1 MFWRFGGYANISAID
16 TLLDK
21 PDVTLEELLD
31 ESDLIQE
38 LKQSNSKLLEY
49 LREGKTLGRLLEYV
63 VAPKPETL
71 VAEDT
76 DTEATEDTEDEFEPR
91 GKNRDVSPI
100 RSTLE
105 DDGAEREKKRTRYAY
120 VAAEILSSDN
130 WSISESLVEIPENQA
145 LLRKFWGFLK
155 SSPPLDPL
163 QASYF
168 TKVNESLLDK
178 KTEEMLDLF
187 RSLDGVVKN
196 MLQHVDSPMVM
207 DLLLK
212 IISLE
217 KAEGGQGI
225 VDWLHSQDLM
235 PILLSFLSSEHSWA
249 TQTSA
254 GDFMKAI
261 ITISANASQNEQSC
275 IGPNEL
281 TRQLVSQSCVEKL
294 ISDMLKGG
302 NPLTV
307 GVGIVI
313 EVIRKNNS
321 DYDPDVG
328 VEANPTPSSRDPI
341 YLGTLLRMFAQRV
354 PDFMELILSPNHT
367 IGGGDGP
374 VTIRRKELN
383 AAFGGKIEPLGF
395 DRFKTCE
402 LMAELLHCSNMGLLN
417 EVGSEE
423 FVRNRDAERE
433 KLRAEGKLGTSGS
446 QSGLSSDDLTMKSS
460 ILTRLGSPDG
470 SRKLEVQNASDD
482 DGFEEVTHAADL
494 GDDAKDDFDEKP
506 EPGEDLLTPTT
517 NVTPLSFMDKDDDE
531 FVDEPLSSPRLKT
544 DYTPH
549 LDDPEMAVMP
559 LSPTK
564 ELSQRV
570 DLLELHQD
578 TTMNSTP
585 PSVDTNTGES
595 EASTTGLSRPSPES
609 PKESS
614 DSPPKE
620 EEKPAEDESPA
631 AEETPV
637 TDAME
642 SVAHPEDKPAP
653 LSVKKAEVVEDSVQP
668 PTAEV
673 NQGMESLDT
682 TMGEAG
688 DSSDSI
694 LMGNTDEHSH
704 QSLPE
709 DAQAAPVVGD
719 FLKMQF
725 VEHKVVPT
733 ILDFFF
739 RFPWNNFLHNVVYDV
754 VQQVFNG
761 PMDRG
766 FNRSLAIDLF
776 ETGDITMRIV
786 DGQKKSDEAQ
796 AKSRMRLGYM
806 GHLTL
811 IAEEVVKF
819 TERHPPELLSDSVL
833 DKVMNGEWVTY
844 VEVTLA
850 ETRERDNAILGGV
863 RPDMSVGPRQAV
875 MNAVNAAS
883 NFGGASS
890 ALADAG
896 LNGSVGLDSIDLA
909 NGNGTSTFTLS
920 GGTLLS
926 GFGSSSDEEDD
937 EMDDDNDEEGSRS
950 GGGGAA
956 EFSRYISTPSTTT
969 ATTSDLEPPSA
980 PPPPPPP
987 LNIPPSRA
995 RRQLAARL
1003 ALHSKQNADA
1013 VAANGGGE
1021 LDRDG
1026 EQEHQRSLNP
1036 FATDEDDDDS
1046 DGDEGD
1052 FSIGG
1057 VDSHSLLAGEGK
1069 GGGGQGEGGRNVGF
1083 PSTDFDAPRSDA
1095 STSSSA
1101 PAHAYTHIPSS
1112 HPAPTSRHVTSSSSS
1127 SVEGE
1132 EEENQE
1138 REIGAGGVAVGKK
1151 HAQAQANTLVILP
1164 STTFHPSPVS
1174 LGIGVGLGRKSFPS
1188 MWPFG
1193 ATSPKLKLKSTS
1205 TSTRDSDDGGGDLS
1219 GSSGSGGGSGSSEAL
1234 ANTDEVQSDDGHSNS
1249 SDDDDS
1255 DGGYG
1260 HAVKSFRDVEA
1271 SHGQAYGSGNGR
1283 PDFGRGFGKGFGTR
1297 RLSVTTEAKRRT
1309 SLEDDDEEEEQEE
1322 EVDGLMVEGEDG
1334 DGDEVVHVVMKE
1346 CDVREG
1352 VQQSL
1357 GLGSGAGSGG
1367 EGAERESEGGGA

>member
-1 MFWRFGGYANISAID
+1 MFWRFGGYATVSAID
-16 TLLDK
+16 TLLEK
-21 PDVTLEELLD
+21 PEVTLEELLD

-38 LKQSNSKLLEY
+38 LKQHNTKLIEY
-49 LREGKTLGRLLEYV
+49 LREDKILERLLEYV
-63 VAPKPETL
+63 VAPKLEVVTPEEPEAAAEKDSESEKGKERSTSRPREA
-71 VAEDT
+71 AED
-76 DTEATEDTEDEFEPR
+76 DED
-91 GKNRDVSPI
+91 
-100 RSTLE
+100 
-105 DDGAEREKKRTRYAY
+105 EREKKRNRYAY
-120 VAAEILSSDN
+120 VAAEVLSSDN
-130 WSISESLVEIPENQA
+130 WSICESLMENQA
-145 LLRKFWGFLK
+145 LLRKFWNFLRLP
-155 SSPPLDPL
+155 PPLDPL

-168 TKVNESLLDK
+168 TKVNEALLDK

-187 RSLDGVVKN
+187 KSIDGAVKN

-254 GDFMKAI
+254 GDFLKAI

-281 TRQLVSQSCVEKL
+281 TRQLVSQSCIEKL

-328 VEANPTPSSRDPI
+328 SEANSLPSSRDPI

-374 VTIRRKELN
+374 VNIRRKDLN

-417 EVGSEE
+417 EAGSEE
-423 FVRNRDAERE
+423 FVKARDAERE
-433 KLRAEGKLGTSGS
+433 RLKAEGKLGAAPN
-446 QSGLSSDDLTMKSS
+446 QPVSSEGDLTMKSS
-460 ILTRLGSPDG
+460 TQTRLGSPDG
-470 SRKLEVQNASDD
+470 TRKLEVQNASDD

-506 EPGEDLLTPTT
+506 EPGEDLLTPTSQSI
-517 NVTPLSFMDKDDDE
+517 PLSFMDKDDEE

-544 DYTPH
+544 EELDNSH
-549 LDDPEMAVMP
+549 LQDPEMAVMP

-564 ELSQRV
+564 ELSNQV
-570 DLLELHQD
+570 DSLDLKEED
-578 TTMNSTP
+578 TAMTSPP
-585 PSVDTNTGES
+585 PSVNAHS
-595 EASTTGLSRPSPES
+595 EDSDHSAA
-609 PKESS
+609 ESS
-614 DSPPKE
+614 KHSPQSSEETAPIPKSE
-620 EEKPAEDESPA
+620 EEKPAEPEVPVPEQIPA
-631 AEETPV
+631 IEATEV
-637 TDAME
+637 R
-642 SVAHPEDKPAP
+642 PEDIPAP
-653 LSVKKAEVVEDSVQP
+653 LFVKKSELPTEAILLMHDAPQAAQSV
-668 PTAEV
+668 
-673 NQGMESLDT
+673 ESLDT

-688 DSSDSI
+688 DSSNSI
-694 LMGNTDEHSH
+694 TMGNTDES
-704 QSLPE
+704 QQTPAE
-709 DAQAAPVVGD
+709 EVPTAPVVGD

-796 AKSRMRLGYM
+796 ARDKMRLGYM

-819 TERHPPELLSDSVL
+819 TERHPPELLSESVL
-833 DKVMNGEWVTY
+833 EKVMNGEWITY

-875 MNAVNAAS
+875 MNAVNAAN

-890 ALADAG
+890 ALAEAG
-896 LNGSVGLDSIDLA
+896 LNGTAGLDSIDLA
-909 NGNGTSTFTLS
+909 NGNGTSGFTLS

-937 EMDDDNDEEGSRS
+937 EMDEDNEE
-950 GGGGAA
+950 
-956 EFSRYISTPSTTT
+956 
-969 ATTSDLEPPSA
+969 
-980 PPPPPPP
+980 
-987 LNIPPSRA
+987 
-995 RRQLAARL
+995 
-1003 ALHSKQNADA
+1003 
-1013 VAANGGGE
+1013 
-1021 LDRDG
+1021 
-1026 EQEHQRSLNP
+1026 
-1036 FATDEDDDDS
+1036 
-1046 DGDEGD
+1046 
-1052 FSIGG
+1052 
-1057 VDSHSLLAGEGK
+1057 
-1069 GGGGQGEGGRNVGF
+1069 EGGRNSSGAAEVGVSV
-1083 PSTDFDAPRSDA
+1083 P
-1095 STSSSA
+1095 
-1101 PAHAYTHIPSS
+1101 
-1112 HPAPTSRHVTSSSSS
+1112 PAP
-1127 SVEGE
+1127 
-1132 EEENQE
+1132 NLD
-1138 REIGAGGVAVGKK
+1138 K
-1151 HAQAQANTLVILP
+1151 
-1164 STTFHPSPVS
+1164 F
-1174 LGIGVGLGRKSFPS
+1174 
-1188 MWPFG
+1188 
-1193 ATSPKLKLKSTS
+1193 
-1205 TSTRDSDDGGGDLS
+1205 
-1219 GSSGSGGGSGSSEAL
+1219 
-1234 ANTDEVQSDDGHSNS
+1234 
-1249 SDDDDS
+1249 
-1255 DGGYG
+1255 
-1260 HAVKSFRDVEA
+1260 
-1271 SHGQAYGSGNGR
+1271 
-1283 PDFGRGFGKGFGTR
+1283 
-1297 RLSVTTEAKRRT
+1297 
-1309 SLEDDDEEEEQEE
+1309 DDDEVDYEYLEQL
-1322 EVDGLMVEGEDG
+1322 D
-1334 DGDEVVHVVMKE
+1334 
-1346 CDVREG
+1346 RETP
-1352 VQQSL
+1352 L
-1357 GLGSGAGSGG
+1357 FP
-1367 EGAERESEGGGA
+1367 EGGVPGH

>member
-1 MFWRFGGYANISAID
+1 MFWRFGGYANISTID
-16 TLLDK
+16 TILDK

-38 LKQSNSKLLEY
+38 LKQHNTKLIEF
-49 LREGKTLGRLLEYV
+49 LREDKILERLLEYV
-63 VAPKPETL
+63 VAPKLEPVVVEDPKVTDKKEENPESKGKDRSFSQSRGP
-71 VAEDT
+71 AED
-76 DTEATEDTEDEFEPR
+76 DEDE
-91 GKNRDVSPI
+91 K
-100 RSTLE
+100 
-105 DDGAEREKKRTRYAY
+105 EKKRNRYAY
-120 VAAEILSSDN
+120 VSAEVLSSDN
-130 WSISESLVEIPENQA
+130 WSICESLIENQP
-145 LLRKFWGFLK
+145 LLRKFWDFLK
-155 SSPPLDPL
+155 LPPPLDPL

-168 TKVNESLLDK
+168 TKVNEALLDK

-187 RSLDGVVKN
+187 KSLDGAVKN

-254 GDFMKAI
+254 GDFLKAI

-281 TRQLVSQSCVEKL
+281 TRQLVSQPCIEKL

-328 VEANPTPSSRDPI
+328 AEANAVPSSRDPI

-374 VTIRRKELN
+374 MTIRRKELN

-423 FVRNRDAERE
+423 FIKHRDTERE
-433 KLRAEGKLGTSGS
+433 KLKAEGKLSI
-446 QSGLSSDDLTMKSS
+446 SSNQGGNSNDDLTMKSS
-460 ILTRLGSPDG
+460 TQTRLGSPDG

-506 EPGEDLLTPTT
+506 DPEDLLNPST
-517 NVTPLSFMDKDDDE
+517 VTPLSFVTKDDEE
-531 FVDEPLSSPRLKT
+531 FVDEPLTSPRLQVAE
-544 DYTPH
+544 DHH
-549 LDDPEMAVMP
+549 LEDPEMAVMP

-564 ELSQRV
+564 ELSQQV
-570 DLLELHQD
+570 DSLEIQQD
-578 TTMNSTP
+578 TAMTSPP
-585 PSVDTNTGES
+585 PSVDTTTEDS
-595 EASTTGLSRPSPES
+595 DASTSDSKHSPES
-609 PKESS
+609 SEESA
-614 DSPPKE
+614 DSPKE
-620 EEKPAEDESPA
+620 EEKPSEQVDPVAELPPSGSL
-631 AEETPV
+631 
-637 TDAME
+637 DAL
-642 SVAHPEDKPAP
+642 AHPEDKPAP
-653 LSVKKAEVVEDSVQP
+653 LFAKKCEPAQDIVPPPVPEVAQS
-668 PTAEV
+668 T
-673 NQGMESLDT
+673 ESLDT

-688 DSSDSI
+688 DTSNSI
-694 LMGNTDEHSH
+694 MMSNTDEHNQQALEES
-704 QSLPE
+704 QSS
-709 DAQAAPVVGD
+709 PVVGD

-786 DGQKKSDEAQ
+786 DGQKKSDETQ
-796 AKSRMRLGYM
+796 EKSRMRLGYM

-863 RPDMSVGPRQAV
+863 RPDTSVGPRQAV
-875 MNAVNAAS
+875 MNAVNAATS
-883 NFGGASS
+883 FSGASS

-909 NGNGTSTFTLS
+909 NGNGTSAFTLS
-920 GGTLLS
+920 GGTLS

-937 EMDDDNDEEGSRS
+937 EMDEDNDEDGTRNNN
-950 GGGGAA
+950 GAA

-969 ATTSDLEPPSA
+969 ATSSDLEPPSI

-987 LNIPPSRA
+987 LALPSRA

-1003 ALHSKQNADA
+1003 ALHSKQNAQNA
-1013 VAANGGGE
+1013 ISSNGGE
-1021 LDRDG
+1021 RA
-1026 EQEHQRSLNP
+1026 EEAEHQKNLNP
-1036 FATDEDDDDS
+1036 FAAEEDDEDDDS
-1046 DGDEGD
+1046 ENDGDGD
-1052 FSIGG
+1052 FNIG
-1057 VDSHSLLAGEGK
+1057 DLEGEDEGMGLV
-1069 GGGGQGEGGRNVGF
+1069 GGGRGDTR
-1083 PSTDFDAPRSDA
+1083 R
-1095 STSSSA
+1095 
-1101 PAHAYTHIPSS
+1101 
-1112 HPAPTSRHVTSSSSS
+1112 
-1127 SVEGE
+1127 EGE
-1132 EEENQE
+1132 EK
-1138 REIGAGGVAVGKK
+1138 REQRGK
-1151 HAQAQANTLVILP
+1151 N
-1164 STTFHPSPVS
+1164 
-1174 LGIGVGLGRKSFPS
+1174 
-1188 MWPFG
+1188 
-1193 ATSPKLKLKSTS
+1193 
-1205 TSTRDSDDGGGDLS
+1205 SDDD
-1219 GSSGSGGGSGSSEAL
+1219 
-1234 ANTDEVQSDDGHSNS
+1234 VRSDDDIDINS
-1249 SDDDDS
+1249 SDDDS

-1260 HAVKSFRDVEA
+1260 HALKSRSRIADEEGEGEGLGNGA
-1271 SHGQAYGSGNGR
+1271 SASGSAGAGNKGRGSG
-1283 PDFGRGFGKGFGTR
+1283 R

-1309 SLEDDDEEEEQEE
+1309 SLEDDDE
-1322 EVDGLMVEGEDG
+1322 
-1334 DGDEVVHVVMKE
+1334 DEVVHVSMKAE
-1346 CDVREG
+1346 DMLDARR
-1352 VQQSL
+1352 
-1357 GLGSGAGSGG
+1357 GAGGDGKTAAGG
-1367 EGAERESEGGGA
+1367 PVGEDDGELIEIQHSETLGGGGAEGGK

>member
-71 VAEDT
+71 AAEDT

-91 GKNRDVSPI
+91 GKIRDVSPI

-168 TKVNESLLDK
+168 TKVNESLLDR

-187 RSLDGVVKN
+187 RSLDGAVKN

-433 KLRAEGKLGTSGS
+433 RLRAEGKLGTSGS

-506 EPGEDLLTPTT
+506 EPGEDLLTPT
-517 NVTPLSFMDKDDDE
+517 NVMPLSFMDKDDDE

-570 DLLELHQD
+570 DSLELQQD
-578 TTMNSTP
+578 TTMNSPP
-585 PSVDTNTGES
+585 PSVDTNTEES
-595 EASTTGLSRPSPES
+595 DASTTGPSTPSPES

-620 EEKPAEDESPA
+620 EEKPAEVESPA
-631 AEETPV
+631 AQETPV

-653 LSVKKAEVVEDSVQP
+653 LSVKKAEVVEEAVQP

-673 NQGMESLDT
+673 SQSMESHDT
-682 TMGEAG
+682 TMGDAG

-704 QSLPE
+704 QSFLE
-709 DAQAAPVVGD
+709 DAQVAPVVGD

-909 NGNGTSTFTLS
+909 NGNGTSTFALS

-937 EMDDDNDEEGSRS
+937 EMDEDNDEEGSRS

-1057 VDSHSLLAGEGK
+1057 VDSDSLLAGEGK
-1069 GGGGQGEGGRNVGF
+1069 GGRGEGEGGRN
-1083 PSTDFDAPRSDA
+1083 
-1095 STSSSA
+1095 
-1101 PAHAYTHIPSS
+1101 
-1112 HPAPTSRHVTSSSSS
+1112 
-1127 SVEGE
+1127 
-1132 EEENQE
+1132 E
-1138 REIGAGGVAVGKK
+1138 REVGAGGIAVGEK
-1151 HAQAQANTLVILP
+1151 HAQEQANTLVILP
-1164 STTFHPSPVS
+1164 STTFHPFPVS

-1205 TSTRDSDDGGGDLS
+1205 TSTRDSDDGGEDLS
-1219 GSSGSGGGSGSSEAL
+1219 
-1234 ANTDEVQSDDGHSNS
+1234 SDDGHSNS

-1260 HAVKSFRDVEA
+1260 HAVKSFRDVEG
-1271 SHGQAYGSGNGR
+1271 SHGQAYGSGSGR
-1283 PDFGRGFGKGFGTR
+1283 PGFGLGFGKGFGRR

-1309 SLEDDDEEEEQEE
+1309 SLEDDDEEEEVD
-1322 EVDGLMVEGEDG
+1322 EVDGLVVDGEDG

-1357 GLGSGAGSGG
+1357 GLGSGAGSGSGG
-1367 EGAERESEGGGA
+1367 EAAERESEGEGS

>member
-1 MFWRFGGYANISAID
+1 MFWRFGGYASVSAID
-16 TLLDK
+16 NLLEKSDI
-21 PDVTLEELLD
+21 TLEELLD

-38 LKQSNSKLLEY
+38 LKQHNTKLIEY
-49 LREGKTLGRLLEYV
+49 LREEKILQRLLEYV
-63 VAPKPETL
+63 VAPKPEIA
-71 VAEDT
+71 AEEASDETEGKGKEAEPT
-76 DTEATEDTEDEFEPR
+76 DAVVPFSRASPSEDGED
-91 GKNRDVSPI
+91 
-100 RSTLE
+100 
-105 DDGAEREKKRTRYAY
+105 EREKKRNRYAY

-130 WSISESLVEIPENQA
+130 WSIS
-145 LLRKFWGFLK
+145 
-155 SSPPLDPL
+155 SPPLDPL

-168 TKVNESLLDK
+168 TKVNEALLDK

-187 RSLDGVVKN
+187 KSLEGAVKN

-217 KAEGGQGI
+217 KVDGGQGI

-254 GDFMKAI
+254 GDFLKAI

-281 TRQLVSQSCVEKL
+281 TRQLVSQSCIEKL

-328 VEANPTPSSRDPI
+328 AEANSVPSSRDPI

-374 VTIRRKELN
+374 VTIRRKELR

-423 FVRNRDAERE
+423 FVKTRDGERE
-433 KLRAEGKLGTSGS
+433 RLRAEGKLGI
-446 QSGLSSDDLTMKSS
+446 SSHQATHTDDDLTMKSS
-460 ILTRLGSPDG
+460 TQTRLGSSPGG

-506 EPGEDLLTPTT
+506 EAGDLLTSTKSE
-517 NVTPLSFMDKDDDE
+517 TPLSFLDKDDDE
-531 FVDEPLSSPRLKT
+531 FVDEPLSSPRLHTEK
-544 DYTPH
+544 DS
-549 LDDPEMAVMP
+549 PESEPEPTLTP
-559 LSPTK
+559 LSPTG
-564 ELSQRV
+564 ELAQEV
-570 DLLELHQD
+570 QAIGLEED
-578 TTMNSTP
+578 THM
-585 PSVDTNTGES
+585 VDTNIEDSDRSTAES
-595 EASTTGLSRPSPES
+595 SKNSPGSSEESAES
-609 PKESS
+609 P
-614 DSPPKE
+614 PATE
-620 EEKPAEDESPA
+620 EEKSTEKTPATAEAVPPPEPMDE
-631 AEETPV
+631 V
-637 TDAME
+637 L
-642 SVAHPEDKPAP
+642 HPEDKPAP
-653 LSVKKAEVVEDSVQP
+653 LFAKKVESPQDSAIQAPESQP
-668 PTAEV
+668 T
-673 NQGMESLDT
+673 GTESSDT

-688 DSSDSI
+688 DSSNSI
-694 LMGNTDEHSH
+694 LMGNTEEHT
-704 QSLPE
+704 QQPLTDTPT
-709 DAQAAPVVGD
+709 APVVGD

-766 FNRSLAIDLF
+766 FNRSLAVDLF
-776 ETGDITMRIV
+776 ETGNITMRIV
-786 DGQKKSDEAQ
+786 DGQRKSDEAQ
-796 AKSRMRLGYM
+796 EKSKMRLGYM

-819 TERHPPELLSDSVL
+819 TERHPPELLAESVME
-833 DKVMNGEWVTY
+833 KVMNNEWSTY

-875 MNAVNAAS
+875 MNAVNAAN

-890 ALADAG
+890 ALTEAG
-896 LNGSVGLDSIDLA
+896 LNGSAGLDSIDLA
-909 NGNGTSTFTLS
+909 NGNGTTGFSL

-937 EMDDDNDEEGSRS
+937 EMDEDNDEDGSRNNS
-950 GGGGAA
+950 SAA
-956 EFSRYISTPSTTT
+956 EVGHSVPPAPNLDKFDDEEVEYEYLEQLDRETPLFPEGEFSRYISNPSTTT
-969 ATTSDLEPPSA
+969 ATSGSEMEPPSA

-1003 ALHSKQNADA
+1003 ALHSKQNAEN
-1013 VAANGGGE
+1013 VAENGE
-1021 LDRDG
+1021 LSEKQHRKN
-1026 EQEHQRSLNP
+1026 LNP
-1036 FATDEDDDDS
+1036 FAADEDDDSDNDD
-1046 DGDEGD
+1046 DGDFTIGD
-1052 FSIGG
+1052 LE
-1057 VDSHSLLAGEGK
+1057 VEEEGK
-1069 GGGGQGEGGRNVGF
+1069 GHMPAGTGLVGNEETIIAEPSKIIVGNPSDDTHTF
-1083 PSTDFDAPRSDA
+1083 PSN
-1095 STSSSA
+1095 
-1101 PAHAYTHIPSS
+1101 PSN
-1112 HPAPTSRHVTSSSSS
+1112 HKATR
-1127 SVEGE
+1127 
-1132 EEENQE
+1132 
-1138 REIGAGGVAVGKK
+1138 A
-1151 HAQAQANTLVILP
+1151 
-1164 STTFHPSPVS
+1164 
-1174 LGIGVGLGRKSFPS
+1174 SFPS

-1193 ATSPKLKLKSTS
+1193 NNILSVNAKSTGNGVVKS
-1205 TSTRDSDDGGGDLS
+1205 FAVGFGSEDDRSHFRG
-1219 GSSGSGGGSGSSEAL
+1219 A
-1234 ANTDEVQSDDGHSNS
+1234 DENMQS
-1249 SDDDDS
+1249 SDDDSDS
-1255 DGGYG
+1255 DEDGYG
-1260 HAVKSFRDVEA
+1260 
-1271 SHGQAYGSGNGR
+1271 GSGR
-1283 PDFGRGFGKGFGTR
+1283 EFGGDGQGEAEGKR

-1309 SLEDDDEEEEQEE
+1309 SLEDDDE
-1322 EVDGLMVEGEDG
+1322 
-1334 DGDEVVHVVMKE
+1334 DEVVHVGMAEAEPKTSE
-1346 CDVREG
+1346 RDEG
-1352 VQQSL
+1352 DLVEIQH
-1357 GLGSGAGSGG
+1357 
-1367 EGAERESEGGGA
+1367 AEMQGVEDESK

>member
-1 MFWRFGGYANISAID
+1 MFWRFGGYANVSAID
-16 TLLDK
+16 TLLEK
-21 PDVTLEELLD
+21 ADVTLEELLD

-38 LKQSNSKLLEY
+38 LKQHNTKLIEY
-49 LREGKTLGRLLEYV
+49 LREDKILERLLEYV
-63 VAPKPETL
+63 VAPKLEAVAPEASD
-71 VAEDT
+71 AEGKGKDP
-76 DTEATEDTEDEFEPR
+76 ESAEVEVSFSKPR
-91 GKNRDVSPI
+91 SP
-100 RSTLE
+100 LE
-105 DDGAEREKKRTRYAY
+105 DDEDEREKKRNRYAY

-130 WSISESLVEIPENQA
+130 WSICEALMENQP
-145 LLRKFWGFLK
+145 LLRKFWDFLK
-155 SSPPLDPL
+155 LPPPLDPL

-168 TKVNESLLDK
+168 TKVNEALLDK

-187 RSLDGVVKN
+187 KSLEGAVKN

-217 KAEGGQGI
+217 KVEGGQGI

-254 GDFMKAI
+254 GDFLKAI

-281 TRQLVSQSCVEKL
+281 TRQLVSQACIEKL

-328 VEANPTPSSRDPI
+328 AAENHVPSSRDPI

-374 VTIRRKELN
+374 VTIRRKELR

-417 EVGSEE
+417 EAGSEE
-423 FVRNRDAERE
+423 FVKARDAERE
-433 KLRAEGKLGTSGS
+433 RLKAEGKLGI
-446 QSGLSSDDLTMKSS
+446 SSHQGNNTDDDLTMKSS
-460 ILTRLGSPDG
+460 TQTRLGSSPEG
-470 SRKLEVQNASDD
+470 SRKLEVQNATDD

-506 EPGEDLLTPTT
+506 EAGDLLTSTKPE
-517 NVTPLSFMDKDDDE
+517 TPLSFLDKDDDE
-531 FVDEPLSSPRLKT
+531 FVDEPLSSPRLNTGKEFAET
-544 DYTPH
+544 GSEDWPAPAPLT
-549 LDDPEMAVMP
+549 P
-559 LSPTK
+559 LSPTG
-564 ELSQRV
+564 ELAQEV
-570 DLLELHQD
+570 QAIGLGED
-578 TTMNSTP
+578 THMADTHTEDSNPSTA
-585 PSVDTNTGES
+585 ES
-595 EASTTGLSRPSPES
+595 SKPSPES
-609 PKESS
+609 SNESTE
-614 DSPPKE
+614 SPPATE
-620 EEKPAEDESPA
+620 EEKPVEALTTKEALETTPPVEQMDEM
-631 AEETPV
+631 V
-637 TDAME
+637 
-642 SVAHPEDKPAP
+642 HPEDKPAP
-653 LSVKKAEVVEDSVQP
+653 LFAKKAEPAPEAPSQVPDSN
-668 PTAEV
+668 TS
-673 NQGMESLDT
+673 GESLDT

-688 DSSDSI
+688 DSSNSVMMSNTEEQARQP
-694 LMGNTDEHSH
+694 LM
-704 QSLPE
+704 E
-709 DAQAAPVVGD
+709 DPSTPVVGD

-776 ETGDITMRIV
+776 ETGNITMRIV
-786 DGQKKSDEAQ
+786 EGQRKSDEAQ
-796 AKSRMRLGYM
+796 EKNKMRLGYM

-819 TERHPPELLSDSVL
+819 TERHPPEALSPDAVL
-833 DKVMNGEWVTY
+833 EKVMNNDWVQY
-844 VEVTLA
+844 VDVTLA

-875 MNAVNAAS
+875 MNAVNAAN
-883 NFGGASS
+883 NFGGQSS

-896 LNGSVGLDSIDLA
+896 LNGSAGLDSIDLA
-909 NGNGTSTFTLS
+909 NGNGNTGFTL

-937 EMDDDNDEEGSRS
+937 EMDEDNDEDGSRS
-950 GGGGAA
+950 NSGAA
-956 EFSRYISTPSTTT
+956 EVGHSVPPAPYLDKFDDEEVDYEYLEQLDRETPLFPEGEFSRYISNPSTTT
-969 ATTSDLEPPSA
+969 ATSGSEMEPPSA

-1003 ALHSKQNADA
+1003 ALHSKQNAEN
-1013 VAANGGGE
+1013 AAENGE
-1021 LDRDG
+1021 LSEKQTR
-1026 EQEHQRSLNP
+1026 QNLNP
-1036 FATDEDDDDS
+1036 FAADEDDDSDND
-1046 DGDEGD
+1046 DGDFTIGD
-1052 FSIGG
+1052 LE
-1057 VDSHSLLAGEGK
+1057 VEEEGK
-1069 GGGGQGEGGRNVGF
+1069 GHLPTGTGLVGNEETI
-1083 PSTDFDAPRSDA
+1083 PDAA
-1095 STSSSA
+1095 LTGIGK
-1101 PAHAYTHIPSS
+1101 HVGNPSS
-1112 HPAPTSRHVTSSSSS
+1112 DPDPDPPT
-1127 SVEGE
+1127 
-1132 EEENQE
+1132 
-1138 REIGAGGVAVGKK
+1138 
-1151 HAQAQANTLVILP
+1151 HAAQHKTA
-1164 STTFHPSPVS
+1164 
-1174 LGIGVGLGRKSFPS
+1174 RASFPS

-1193 ATSPKLKLKSTS
+1193 NNSILPSNKSFAVNS
-1205 TSTRDSDDGGGDLS
+1205 SSSFS
-1219 GSSGSGGGSGSSEAL
+1219 GSRNHFGG
-1234 ANTDEVQSDDGHSNS
+1234 ANDDLQS
-1249 SDDDDS
+1249 SDDSDDS
-1255 DGGYG
+1255 DGDGYG
-1260 HAVKSFRDVEA
+1260 REFGGDGQGGVK
-1271 SHGQAYGSGNGR
+1271 
-1283 PDFGRGFGKGFGTR
+1283 R

-1309 SLEDDDEEEEQEE
+1309 SLEDDD
-1322 EVDGLMVEGEDG
+1322 D
-1334 DGDEVVHVVMKE
+1334 DEVVHVAME
-1346 CDVREG
+1346 DEG
-1352 VQQSL
+1352 
-1357 GLGSGAGSGG
+1357 
-1367 EGAERESEGGGA
+1367 

>member
-1 MFWRFGGYANISAID
+1 MFWRFGGYANISTID
-16 TLLDK
+16 TILDK

-38 LKQSNSKLLEY
+38 LKQHNTKLIEF
-49 LREGKTLGRLLEYV
+49 LREDKILERLLEYV
-63 VAPKPETL
+63 VAPKLET
-71 VAEDT
+71 VISEMY
-76 DTEATEDTEDEFEPR
+76 EATGDDGEEGDDLKLKGISRSISQSRETPEDDEDE
-91 GKNRDVSPI
+91 K
-100 RSTLE
+100 
-105 DDGAEREKKRTRYAY
+105 EKKRNRYAY
-120 VAAEILSSDN
+120 VSAEVLSSDN
-130 WSISESLVEIPENQA
+130 WSICESLAENQA
-145 LLRKFWGFLK
+145 LLRKFWEFLK
-155 SSPPLDPL
+155 LPPPLDPL

-187 RSLDGVVKN
+187 KSLEGAVKH

-217 KAEGGQGI
+217 KAEGGAGI
-225 VDWLHSQDLM
+225 VDWLHAQDLM

-254 GDFMKAI
+254 GDFLKAI

-281 TRQLVSQSCVEKL
+281 TRQLVSQPCVERL

-328 VEANPTPSSRDPI
+328 AELNSIPSSRDPI

-423 FVRNRDAERE
+423 FVKSRDAERE
-433 KLRAEGKLGTSGS
+433 KMKAEGMLGTSAS
-446 QSGLSSDDLTMKSS
+446 PSGVSSDDLIMKSS
-460 ILTRLGSPDG
+460 TQTRLGSPDG

-494 GDDAKDDFDEKP
+494 GDDAKDDFDEKA
-506 EPGEDLLTPTT
+506 ESGEDLLTPTH
-517 NVTPLSFMDKDDDE
+517 VTPLSFMDKDEEE
-531 FVDEPLSSPRLKT
+531 FVDEPLSSPRLT
-544 DYTPH
+544 TEDTLH
-549 LDDPEMAVMP
+549 IDDPEVAVLP

-564 ELSQRV
+564 ELSQQV
-570 DLLELHQD
+570 GSLEIQHD
-578 TTMNSTP
+578 TTIISSP
-585 PSVDTNTGES
+585 PSIDTITEDSDFITNGSSKHSLNSS
-595 EASTTGLSRPSPES
+595 EDSA
-609 PKESS
+609 
-614 DSPPKE
+614 DSPPRE
-620 EEKPAEDESPA
+620 EEKPADCETTATEQTLTPDLLDPA
-631 AEETPV
+631 
-637 TDAME
+637 
-642 SVAHPEDKPAP
+642 AHPEDKPAP
-653 LSVKKAEVVEDSVQP
+653 LFMNKVEVAEENVSTPVP
-668 PTAEV
+668 EV
-673 NQGMESLDT
+673 SQSGESLDT

-688 DSSDSI
+688 DSSNSI
-694 LMGNTDEHSH
+694 LIGNTDEHK
-704 QSLPE
+704 QVFSL
-709 DAQAAPVVGD
+709 DDTQTMPVVGD

-796 AKSRMRLGYM
+796 AKSKMRLGYM

-819 TERHPPELLSDSVL
+819 TERHPPELLSDAVL

-863 RPDMSVGPRQAV
+863 RPEMSVGPRQAV

-896 LNGSVGLDSIDLA
+896 LNGSAGLDSIDLA
-909 NGNGTSTFTLS
+909 NGNATSAFTLS

-937 EMDDDNDEEGSRS
+937 EMDEDNEDEGARNN
-950 GGGGAA
+950 GAA
-956 EFSRYISTPSTTT
+956 EVGQSVPPAPNLDKFDDEEVDYEYLEQLDRETPLFPEGTFSRYISTPSTTT

-1003 ALHSKQNADA
+1003 ALHSKQNTENASS
-1013 VAANGGGE
+1013 NG
-1021 LDRDG
+1021 DRSH
-1026 EQEHQRSLNP
+1026 ENEHQKNLNP
-1036 FATDEDDDDS
+1036 FATDEDDDSDNDDN
-1046 DGDEGD
+1046 DGDFTIGDLEGD
-1052 FSIGG
+1052 
-1057 VDSHSLLAGEGK
+1057 DDGK
-1069 GGGGQGEGGRNVGF
+1069 GLLGSKREELRALVEEDKGKHVG
-1083 PSTDFDAPRSDA
+1083 
-1095 STSSSA
+1095 
-1101 PAHAYTHIPSS
+1101 IPSIDS
-1112 HPAPTSRHVTSSSSS
+1112 VQIPTLAQTPTHH
-1127 SVEGE
+1127 
-1132 EEENQE
+1132 
-1138 REIGAGGVAVGKK
+1138 
-1151 HAQAQANTLVILP
+1151 HAIFLP
-1164 STTFHPSPVS
+1164 SSIFCPSFHFPLTV
-1174 LGIGVGLGRKSFPS
+1174 GIGRARFPVH
-1188 MWPFG
+1188 WPFG
-1193 ATSPKLKLKSTS
+1193 ATSPKLH
-1205 TSTRDSDDGGGDLS
+1205 LS
-1219 GSSGSGGGSGSSEAL
+1219 ASHLRGS
-1234 ANTDEVQSDDGHSNS
+1234 ANEDEVQSDDS
-1249 SDDDDS
+1249 DDDS

-1260 HAVKSFRDVEA
+1260 HAVAEQRDGDE
-1271 SHGQAYGSGNGR
+1271 
-1283 PDFGRGFGKGFGTR
+1283 GKGTGKR

-1309 SLEDDDEEEEQEE
+1309 SLEDDDE
-1322 EVDGLMVEGEDG
+1322 
-1334 DGDEVVHVVMKE
+1334 DEVVHVAMTE
-1346 CDVREG
+1346 ADVEDGKAHRG
-1352 VQQSL
+1352 VVDDEELVEIQHAEMQ
-1357 GLGSGAGSGG
+1357 GADAGK
-1367 EGAERESEGGGA
+1367 

>member
-1 MFWRFGGYANISAID
+1 MFWRFGGYANTSTID
-16 TLLDK
+16 TLLEK
-21 PDVTLEELLD
+21 ADVTLEELLD
-31 ESDLIQE
+31 EGDLIQE
-38 LKQSNSKLLEY
+38 LKQHNTKLIEY
-49 LREGKTLGRLLEYV
+49 LREDKILERLLEYV
-63 VAPKPETL
+63 VAPKLETASPDEPETDVKDEVTESKGKEPL
-71 VAEDT
+71 SFSKSSLSED
-76 DTEATEDTEDEFEPR
+76 
-91 GKNRDVSPI
+91 GG
-100 RSTLE
+100 
-105 DDGAEREKKRTRYAY
+105 DDEREKKRNRYAY
-120 VAAEILSSDN
+120 VSAEILSSDN
-130 WSISESLVEIPENQA
+130 WSICEALIENQA
-145 LLRKFWGFLK
+145 LLRKFWGFLELT
-155 SSPPLDPL
+155 PPLDAL

-168 TKVNESLLDK
+168 TKVNEALLDK

-187 RSLDGVVKN
+187 KSLDGAVKN

-254 GDFMKAI
+254 GDFLKAI

-281 TRQLVSQSCVEKL
+281 TRQLVSQRCIEKL
-294 ISDMLKGG
+294 ISDMLRGG

-328 VEANPTPSSRDPI
+328 AEANSLPSSRDPI

-374 VTIRRKELN
+374 VTIKRKELS

-423 FVRNRDAERE
+423 FVKARDTERE
-433 KLRAEGKLGTSGS
+433 KLKAEGKLNPLSAIPGS
-446 QSGLSSDDLTMKSS
+446 DDDLTMKSS
-460 ILTRLGSPDG
+460 TQTRLGSPES

-506 EPGEDLLTPTT
+506 EIDDLLASV
-517 NVTPLSFMDKDDDE
+517 NSGTPLSFLDKDDDE
-531 FVDEPLSSPRLKT
+531 FVDEPLTSPRLKT
-544 DYTPH
+544 ETETHEQHPKEPVAHTEDAAASIDATMKEEPKT
-549 LDDPEMAVMP
+549 DSAVED
-559 LSPTK
+559 SPSPRS
-564 ELSQRV
+564 ELSAKVEAFEISNEPEAKVSEDILMV
-570 DLLELHQD
+570 DSHVEGSRIQAVEPATVGPESSEDSAGIGSSETEQSIKLEQ
-578 TTMNSTP
+578 STP
-585 PSVDTNTGES
+585 DLTISQAPMDEMLHS
-595 EASTTGLSRPSPES
+595 EEI
-609 PKESS
+609 
-614 DSPPKE
+614 
-620 EEKPAEDESPA
+620 
-631 AEETPV
+631 
-637 TDAME
+637 
-642 SVAHPEDKPAP
+642 PAP
-653 LSVKKAEVVEDSVQP
+653 LFAKKSDPEPEAKTEPVADTAPLVPQGSSSAES
-668 PTAEV
+668 
-673 NQGMESLDT
+673 MDT

-688 DSSDSI
+688 DSSNSI
-694 LMGNTDEHSH
+694 MMGNTDEHLH
-704 QSLPE
+704 HSLVEAPSR
-709 DAQAAPVVGD
+709 PVVGD

-776 ETGDITMRIV
+776 ETGNITMRIV
-786 DGQKKSDEAQ
+786 DGQRKSDEAQ
-796 AKSRMRLGYM
+796 EKNKMRLGYM

-819 TERHPPELLSDSVL
+819 TERHPPELLSESVL
-833 DKVMNGEWVTY
+833 EKVMNGDWATY

-875 MNAVNAAS
+875 MNAVNAAN

-890 ALADAG
+890 ALTEAG
-896 LNGSVGLDSIDLA
+896 LNGSAGLDSIDLA
-909 NGNGTSTFTLS
+909 NGSGSFAL

-937 EMDDDNDEEGSRS
+937 EMDEDNDEEGARNS
-950 GGGGAA
+950 GTA
-956 EFSRYISTPSTTT
+956 EVGLSVPPAPNLDKFDDDEVDYEYLDQLDRENPLFPEEKFSRYISTPSTTT
-969 ATTSDLEPPSA
+969 ATSGSEMEPPSA

-1003 ALHSKQNADA
+1003 ALHKQNAENA
-1013 VAANGGGE
+1013 ENGDQIDRADQNKN
-1021 LDRDG
+1021 LD
-1026 EQEHQRSLNP
+1026 P
-1036 FATDEDDDDS
+1036 FAADEDDDSDND
-1046 DGDEGD
+1046 DGDFTIGDLEADEEGRGHLPTGTGLVGSEE
-1052 FSIGG
+1052 SI
-1057 VDSHSLLAGEGK
+1057 LEAAAK
-1069 GGGGQGEGGRNVGF
+1069 NVGVL
-1083 PSTDFDAPRSDA
+1083 PDA
-1095 STSSSA
+1095 
-1101 PAHAYTHIPSS
+1101 
-1112 HPAPTSRHVTSSSSS
+1112 
-1127 SVEGE
+1127 
-1132 EEENQE
+1132 
-1138 REIGAGGVAVGKK
+1138 VA
-1151 HAQAQANTLVILP
+1151 LP
-1164 STTFHPSPVS
+1164 SINHKA
-1174 LGIGVGLGRKSFPS
+1174 IRASFPS
-1188 MWPFG
+1188 LWPFG
-1193 ATSPKLKLKSTS
+1193 NSILSKGPNDFAVGSDGTAEYR
-1205 TSTRDSDDGGGDLS
+1205 STRNHLRGANANDGDLQSSDDSDDSDDGFGAAGFGG
-1219 GSSGSGGGSGSSEAL
+1219 ER
-1234 ANTDEVQSDDGHSNS
+1234 H
-1249 SDDDDS
+1249 
-1255 DGGYG
+1255 
-1260 HAVKSFRDVEA
+1260 
-1271 SHGQAYGSGNGR
+1271 
-1283 PDFGRGFGKGFGTR
+1283 GRGKR
-1297 RLSVTTEAKRRT
+1297 RLSSTTEAKRRT
-1309 SLEDDDEEEEQEE
+1309 SLEDDDE
-1322 EVDGLMVEGEDG
+1322 
-1334 DGDEVVHVVMKE
+1334 DEVVHVAMVEPETLKE
-1346 CDVREG
+1346 TFP
-1352 VQQSL
+1352 
-1357 GLGSGAGSGG
+1357 
-1367 EGAERESEGGGA
+1367 EREKGDGDDGELVEIQHAEMQAVAGVSEK